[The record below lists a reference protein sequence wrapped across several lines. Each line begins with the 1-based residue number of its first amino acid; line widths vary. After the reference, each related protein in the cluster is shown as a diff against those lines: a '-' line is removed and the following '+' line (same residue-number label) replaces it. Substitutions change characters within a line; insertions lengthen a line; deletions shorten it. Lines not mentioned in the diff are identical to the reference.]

1 MGPNE
6 TFEFEHIVSG
16 DDCDKDW
23 YYAVV
28 AFDDAGN
35 ASNPRAETVTTYTE
49 GETKTEEET
58 AEETGAIPVEGGAGL
73 TGETGTAEGE
83 AGEGQEEEKPEETSE
98 EGSVLGE
105 QIEEVSGSKSVF
117 KSPWFW
123 VGLVGL
129 GIIIFSVSKKSKK
142 AQR

>member
-1 MGPNE
+1 
-6 TFEFEHIVSG
+6 EFEHIVSG

-28 AFDDAGN
+28 AFDSSGN
-35 ASNPRAETVTTYTE
+35 ASNPRAETITTYTE
-49 GETKTEEET
+49 GETKTGEKTE
-58 AEETGAIPVEGGAGL
+58 EETGAIPVEGGAGL
-73 TGETGTAEGE
+73 PGEGAV
-83 AGEGQEEEKPEETSE
+83 AGEQTGGEEGAGQGEGKTEGAGE

-105 QIEEVSGSKSVF
+105 QTSEVSGSKSIF

-123 VGLVGL
+123 VGLAGL